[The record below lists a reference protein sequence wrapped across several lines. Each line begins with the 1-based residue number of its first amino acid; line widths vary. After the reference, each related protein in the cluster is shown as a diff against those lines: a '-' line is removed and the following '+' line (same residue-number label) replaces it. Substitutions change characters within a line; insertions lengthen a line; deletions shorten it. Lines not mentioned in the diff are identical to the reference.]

1 MERAMASVAT
11 QGVREQL
18 LQQWN
23 DLGAK
28 TRALGDALPA
38 ASFDEAPAEG
48 VRSAAEVL
56 RHLAFWNGWLA
67 AKLRGEEPD
76 GAANEL
82 PRQAAPSR
90 SKALAAFSE
99 SVVEAAAA
107 LAARGSGPKGG
118 GELDADGAALC
129 ASMLGHSAE
138 HYGQL
143 VVYARLDG
151 VVPPASR

>member
-1 MERAMASVAT
+1 MTSVAT

-28 TRALGDALPA
+28 TRELGEALPE

-48 VRSAAEVL
+48 VRSAAEVF

-67 AKLRGEEPD
+67 AKLRGAEPD
-76 GAANEL
+76 GSANEL
-82 PRQAAPSR
+82 SKKAAPTR
-90 SKALAAFSE
+90 AKALAAFTD
-99 SVVEAAAA
+99 SVGEAAAA
-107 LAARGSGPKGG
+107 IGARPPGDKGKG
-118 GELDADGAALC
+118 DLDADAAALC
-129 ASMLGHSAE
+129 ASMLGHTAE

-143 VVYARLDG
+143 VVYARLGG